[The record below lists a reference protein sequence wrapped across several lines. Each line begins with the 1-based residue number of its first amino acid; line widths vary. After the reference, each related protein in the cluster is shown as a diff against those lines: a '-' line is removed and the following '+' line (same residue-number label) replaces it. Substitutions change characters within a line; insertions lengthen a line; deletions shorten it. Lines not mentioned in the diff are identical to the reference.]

1 MFLQELNDHENIIRC
16 ATLSLASQP
25 RLTHLPLVIS
35 LRLLNVLKAENNQD
49 IYLVFEYMET
59 DLHAV
64 IRAGIL
70 EPVHCRYIMWQL
82 FRALKYMHSGDL
94 LHRDIKPSNLLLN
107 AECQVK
113 VADFG
118 LARSLAPEDR
128 SPQGP
133 GGGAG
138 AHGGGVSGGAVV
150 LTDYVATRWYRA
162 PEILLGSTN
171 YTFGVDMWSCGC
183 ILAELLAGRPM
194 FPGKSTL
201 DQIERI
207 LDVTGYPSSAD
218 LASCDSPYAA
228 EMLASLHEAPPPQQ
242 PRRPLRHLFP
252 EAPPDALD
260 LLHKLLHF
268 SPAQRLT
275 AHEALRHPYVSQF
288 HSPAT
293 EPACDRVIAIPLDCN
308 TKVGIEEY
316 RDKLYAEIVKRKR
329 ELRRRM
335 REKEAAKAANWGS
348 TQSGQQGS
356 PQAYSAPGA
365 QTHAPTRPPNG
376 AAAAGASVAGQG
388 YGGGEQPGVVGRQH
402 AADGVPGSEA
412 QPSGLARRPSG
423 GADGAPQAGYAHT
436 YVHSSVA
443 ARGTAPAPGPQGK
456 AMSPQQGRS
465 VGGGA
470 YGRAGQQQYY

>member
-1 MFLQELNDHENIIRC
+1 
-16 ATLSLASQP
+16 
-25 RLTHLPLVIS
+25 
-35 LRLLNVLKAENNQD
+35 VLKADNNQD
-49 IYLVFEYMET
+49 IYLVFEFMET

-82 FRALKYMHSGDL
+82 FRALKYMHSGEL

-128 SPQGP
+128 TPDGS
-133 GGGAG
+133 GAG
-138 AHGGGVSGGAVV
+138 SSHANGGIV

-171 YTFGVDMWSCGC
+171 YTFGVDMWSAGC

-207 LDVTGYPSSAD
+207 LDVTGAPGPAE
-218 LASCDSPYAA
+218 LAACDSPYAA
-228 EMLASLHEAPPPQQ
+228 EMLNSLPELPPQQ
-242 PRRPLRHLFP
+242 PRRPLRQMFP
-252 EAPPDALD
+252 GAPPDAID
-260 LLHKLLHF
+260 LLHQLLHF
-268 SPAQRLT
+268 SPAQRIT
-275 AHEALRHPYVSQF
+275 AAEALRHPYVSQF

-308 TKVGIEEY
+308 LKAGIEEY

-335 REKEAAKAANWGS
+335 REKEAAKTVAVGAA
-348 TQSGQQGS
+348 
-356 PQAYSAPGA
+356 QAAA
-365 QTHAPTRPPNG
+365 QAAADHDPYAYPTRASNG
-376 AAAAGASVAGQG
+376 AAAPAQIAAAPPPAPATASREYQQAGLQ
-388 YGGGEQPGVVGRQH
+388 
-402 AADGVPGSEA
+402 
-412 QPSGLARRPSG
+412 RRPSG
-423 GADGAPQAGYAHT
+423 GSSGAAGPYASQQQQPYANT
-436 YVHSSVA
+436 YVHST
-443 ARGTAPAPGPQGK
+443 GT
-456 AMSPQQGRS
+456 SPTKVWQQGRPADAS
-465 VGGGA
+465 N
-470 YGRAGQQQYY
+470 YGRAGQAQPPYRSGHAY

>member
-1 MFLQELNDHENIIRC
+1 M
-16 ATLSLASQP
+16 
-25 RLTHLPLVIS
+25 
-35 LRLLNVLKAENNQD
+35 LKAENNQD

-128 SPQGP
+128 SPQG
-133 GGGAG
+133 A
-138 AHGGGVSGGAVV
+138 GGGVHGSGGSGGAVV

-207 LDVTGYPSSAD
+207 LDVTGYPSPAE
-218 LASCDSPYAA
+218 LAACDSPYAA
-228 EMLASLHEAPPPQQ
+228 EMLASLHETPQQQQQQ

-252 EAPPDALD
+252 DAPPDALD

-268 SPAQRLT
+268 SPAQRVT

-308 TKVGIEEY
+308 TKCGIEEY

-335 REKEAAKAANWGS
+335 REKEAAKAANWGNTQGATHNGTAGS
-348 TQSGQQGS
+348 TQ
-356 PQAYSAPGA
+356 AHSAP
-365 QTHAPTRPPNG
+365 
-376 AAAAGASVAGQG
+376 AAAAQTQAVTRASGGTAAPAASVPVAR
-388 YGGGEQPGVVGRQH
+388 GGEPHGFGRH
-402 AADGVPGSEA
+402 NAGDAGMPTSAAEM
-412 QPSGLARRPSG
+412 PSGIARRPSG
-423 GADGAPQAGYAHT
+423 GYATGADGAGYAHT

-443 ARGTAPAPGPQGK
+443 ARAAPASGAQGK
-456 AMSPQQGRS
+456 A
-465 VGGGA
+465 VGT
-470 YGRAGQQQYY
+470 YGRAGQQQPWGNGY

>member
-1 MFLQELNDHENIIRC
+1 
-16 ATLSLASQP
+16 
-25 RLTHLPLVIS
+25 
-35 LRLLNVLKAENNQD
+35 VLKAENNQD

-128 SPQGP
+128 SPQGA
-133 GGGAG
+133 GAG
-138 AHGGGVSGGAVV
+138 VHGGSSGGAVV

-194 FPGKSTL
+194 FPGKSTV

-207 LDVTGYPSSAD
+207 LDVTGYPSPAQ
-218 LASCDSPYAA
+218 LAACDSPYAA
-228 EMLASLHEAPPPQQ
+228 EMLASLHEAPQQQQ
-242 PRRPLRHLFP
+242 PRRPLRHVLP
-252 EAPPDALD
+252 DAPPDALD

-268 SPAQRLT
+268 SPAQRVT

-288 HSPAT
+288 HSPAS
-293 EPACDRVIAIPLDCN
+293 EPACDRVITIPLDCN
-308 TKVGIEEY
+308 TKCGIEEY

-348 TQSGQQGS
+348 TQSALHNGTAGS
-356 PQAYSAPGA
+356 TQAHGAPAAVA
-365 QTHAPTRPPNG
+365 QTQASIRASSG
-376 AAAAGASVAGQG
+376 AAAPAASVPAPAAR
-388 YGGGEQPGVVGRQH
+388 GGEHGRH
-402 AADGVPGSEA
+402 HVAEMPTSEP
-412 QPSGLARRPSG
+412 QMPSGLARRPSG
-423 GADGAPQAGYAHT
+423 GYAAGGDAAPQGGYAHT
-436 YVHSSVA
+436 YVHSSGA
-443 ARGTAPAPGPQGK
+443 SRAAPASGGQGK
-456 AMSPQQGRS
+456 AASPQQGRA
-465 VGGGA
+465 VGT
-470 YGRAGQQQYY
+470 YGRAGQQPWGNGY